1 MKLLIMTVSNPER
14 RQPTDPGAFTRGHLR
29 TLWDLFFRL
38 LRLIARHSRNIY
50 TTVGIFLL
58 IGAAIT
64 ISGTW
69 AFAKLA
75 GHVRSGSTQTF
86 DNGVL
91 RWIASHRT
99 PLLDGVMLEVT
110 SLGTGTVVLMIV
122 AVAGLFLW
130 LNQHKHSALLLGIAA
145 LGGLIL
151 NNLLKAEFGRPRPDV
166 VTWATHASFYSFPS
180 GHAMSATVVYSTVA
194 YLAARLQRTHAARVA
209 VISTAIVIIT
219 LICVSRLYLGVHYPS
234 DVLAGV
240 TIGLAWTGFC
250 MATLEGIQLYARR
263 SAPQLLREEKPAPPK
278 DESHAENADCAAES
292 AASAATPASVDAV
305 PHGG

>member
-1 MKLLIMTVSNPER
+1 MKLNAMTVSNSDR
-14 RQPTDPGAFTRGHLR
+14 RQPSDPGAFTRGHLR
-29 TLWDLFFRL
+29 ALWDLFFRL

-58 IGAAIT
+58 IGAGIT

-75 GHVRSGSTQTF
+75 AHVRSGGTQTF

-99 PLLDGVMLEVT
+99 PLLDAMMLEIT
-110 SLGTGTVVLMIV
+110 SLGTGTVVVMIV
-122 AVAGLFLW
+122 AIAGMFLW
-130 LNQHKHSALLLGIAA
+130 LNRHKHSALLLGIAA
-145 LGGLIL
+145 LGSLVL
-151 NNLLKAEFGRPRPDV
+151 NNLLKAGFGRPRPDV

-219 LICVSRLYLGVHYPS
+219 LICVSRLYLGVHYPT

-278 DESHAENADCAAES
+278 EELPPENADCATELATT
-292 AASAATPASVDAV
+292 AAATNPVRRR
-305 PHGG
+305 G